1 MTDLGAEL
9 AAVLEE
15 LAAVT
20 ADNAQ
25 LIDDRNTL
33 SEKLT
38 AAEVRIQALQAD
50 VAASAGAP
58 PAAGVQQDDTPCY
71 ESAAAFHAGVLV
83 PLIAPDMPWCP
94 QWWEHPG
101 VVERVHALWEAWEA
115 LAALPTGRSDWL
127 RGHWDHHSARL
138 HTGAGGLMHPC
149 NAIQHA
155 PRRRDPIVTPDQIP
169 AALLC
174 RVAPDQQ
181 QASPGL

>member
-1 MTDLGAEL
+1 MTGLGAEL

-25 LIDDRNTL
+25 LIEDRNTL
-33 SEKLT
+33 SEKLA

-50 VAASAGAP
+50 AAAP
-58 PAAGVQQDDTPCY
+58 PAAGSQEDEELCY
-71 ESAAAFHAGVLV
+71 ESAAAFHAAVIV
-83 PLIAPDMPWCP
+83 PLIAPDLPWCP

-101 VVERVHALWEAWEA
+101 VVERVYALWEAWEA

-155 PRRRDPIVTPDQIP
+155 PRRRDPIITPDPIP
-169 AALLC
+169 AALLR
-174 RVAPDQQ
+174 RVTPDQQ
-181 QASPGL
+181 QTSPRL

>member
-1 MTDLGAEL
+1 MTDLTAEL
-9 AAVLEE
+9 AAALEE

-25 LIDDRNTL
+25 LIEDRNTL
-33 SEKLT
+33 SDKLT
-38 AAEVRIQALQAD
+38 AAEIRIQALQAD
-50 VAASAGAP
+50 VAAAAG
-58 PAAGVQQDDTPCY
+58 AGVQEDDIPCY
-71 ESAAAFHAGVLV
+71 ESAAAFHAAVLV

-138 HTGAGGLMHPC
+138 HTGASGLMHPC

-155 PRRRDPIVTPDQIP
+155 PRIRDPIVTPDPIP
-169 AALLC
+169 PALLR
-174 RVAPDQQ
+174 RVASDQSVTE
-181 QASPGL
+181 AF